1 MSIDPFRQ
9 CDEMHRGAATKVKK
23 KKKKNTDNQTLISV
37 VVFHLQCG
45 CLTIHYLDVSYIFVM
60 ICIGIYNASFN
71 VQCLDLVG
79 QDFILCS
86 PDLWLKGGRVGV
98 LSRLNCISGALVFLM
113 DNQIALAEVPELL
126 WLLQQILWA
135 LRTKLCGSGPNPTYG
150 NPWVVVPEDDR
161 ATASTAEPSRPS
173 AAAADIPAASTS
185 SPVVTPAPVDTSRIC
200 YNTCLFCDSR
210 CCRGEEVGH
219 RHCRCRVH
227 KRWRQ

>member
-23 KKKKNTDNQTLISV
+23 KKKKNTNNQTLISV

-98 LSRLNCISGALVFLM
+98 LSRLNCTH
-113 DNQIALAEVPELL
+113 P
-126 WLLQQILWA
+126 
-135 LRTKLCGSGPNPTYG
+135 PTTC
-150 NPWVVVPEDDR
+150 N
-161 ATASTAEPSRPS
+161 
-173 AAAADIPAASTS
+173 STS
-185 SPVVTPAPVDTSRIC
+185 VKST
-200 YNTCLFCDSR
+200 
-210 CCRGEEVGH
+210 
-219 RHCRCRVH
+219 
-227 KRWRQ
+227 